1 MKHNVHGTPRRGWI
15 VLVLALVMLSLAITP
30 TFAQSSAGDN
40 VRSAAN
46 AAPASCVQHSTS
58 TALGRDGGLMALRG
72 PAEHAASVARIVQGD
87 PYTLQPVRTP
97 SGGVNVVYTRTD
109 CLGREGGLL
118 SPGNQ

>member
-15 VLVLALVMLSLAITP
+15 ALVLALVMLSLAITP

-40 VRSAAN
+40 VRSTAN

-58 TALGRDGGLMALRG
+58 TAPGRDGGLMALRG
-72 PAEHAASVARIVQGD
+72 PAEHAAPVARIVQGD
-87 PYTLQPVRTP
+87 AYTLQPVRTP
-97 SGGVNVVYTRTD
+97 SGGVYVVYTRTD